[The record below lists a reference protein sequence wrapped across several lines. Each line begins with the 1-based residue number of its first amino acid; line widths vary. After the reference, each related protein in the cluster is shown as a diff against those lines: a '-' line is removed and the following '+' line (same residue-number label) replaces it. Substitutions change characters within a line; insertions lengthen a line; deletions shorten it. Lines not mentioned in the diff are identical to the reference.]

1 MDTEHFNRLGPRAQA
16 RAIVEAAARARGRA
30 APKLDDE
37 PTKIEDDTP
46 ESLALA
52 IVRAA
57 AKARGRQE

>member
-1 MDTEHFNRLGPRAQA
+1 MDTERFNRLGPREQA
-16 RAIVEAAARARGRA
+16 RAIIEAGARARGRV
-30 APKLDDE
+30 APKLDE
-37 PTKIEDDTP
+37 PIKIEDDNP